1 MGTTQLVLTVTE
13 YEVFLVHPNNTH
25 THRAVLLA
33 KDIFSATCTA
43 EELYGDEWHVKSV
56 TYAYDSD
63 W

>member
-1 MGTTQLVLTVTE
+1 MTE

-25 THRAVLLA
+25 THRVVLLA
-33 KDIFSATCTA
+33 KDIFTATCNA

-56 TYAYDSD
+56 TYAYDSN